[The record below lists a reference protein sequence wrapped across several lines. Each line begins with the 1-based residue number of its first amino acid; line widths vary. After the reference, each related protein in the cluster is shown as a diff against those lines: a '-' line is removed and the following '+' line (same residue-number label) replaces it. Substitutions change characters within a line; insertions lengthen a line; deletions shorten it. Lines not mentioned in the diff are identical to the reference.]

1 MSLEIKEISIS
12 EYEKVIHAI
21 NKTTALDCIISIH
34 NTKLGPALGGVRS
47 WSYANFQDH
56 LNDALKLS
64 KAMSLKNSICGIN
77 FGGGKAVINLNGIK
91 KTSELYESYGEVVNK
106 LNGSYIT
113 AGDVGTTNEDLLRV
127 NKSTNYV
134 GGIKLETSGPT
145 AVGIYNAINTTYN
158 YLEKK
163 PINNATVAIS
173 GIGKVGSKLA
183 KLLFKKN
190 VKLIISNLEKKN
202 IEKLKKDKILF
213 IESNIDSIYEKKCD
227 IISPCALG
235 GAINSNTKKK
245 LNCKAIVGAANNQ
258 LDKSETADWL
268 KKNNIL
274 YVPDYLVNSGGVIAI
289 SCEINNSENI
299 LNEYLNK
306 ISDKV
311 LFLLKDSENSSLSTD
326 KIAEELAWKR
336 ING

>member
-1 MSLEIKEISIS
+1 M
-12 EYEKVIHAI
+12 
-21 NKTTALDCIISIH
+21 
-34 NTKLGPALGGVRS
+34 
-47 WSYANFQDH
+47 
-56 LNDALKLS
+56 
-64 KAMSLKNSICGIN
+64 
-77 FGGGKAVINLNGIK
+77 
-91 KTSELYESYGEVVNK
+91 
-106 LNGSYIT
+106 
-113 AGDVGTTNEDLLRV
+113 
-127 NKSTNYV
+127 
-134 GGIKLETSGPT
+134 
-145 AVGIYNAINTTYN
+145 
-158 YLEKK
+158 
-163 PINNATVAIS
+163 
-173 GIGKVGSKLA
+173 
-183 KLLFKKN
+183 
-190 VKLIISNLEKKN
+190 
-202 IEKLKKDKILF
+202 
-213 IESNIDSIYEKKCD
+213 YEKKCD